1 MLRLCLLLIIALFC
15 AGLPVSAGANQAGKP
30 LVYQVRRGDTLSEIA
45 LRYGVSQRQVRQ
57 WNKLKGDRVYIGQ
70 KLKLWSQD
78 IQDGWY
84 VVRRGDTLSEIAF
97 RHRVSVSHLRQLNDL
112 KSDTIRLGQKIRLR
126 RESSIDQTTTHTV
139 RRGDTLSKI
148 ALRYDTSVHSL
159 RKLNGLRGDRIA
171 VGAVLKIAASPPVEE
186 EEPLEYTVRRGDTL
200 SEIALRFEVGLR
212 LLRRLNGLSS
222 DTIRPGQKLKLRPT
236 PLEEGVHVVQQG
248 ETLSEIARRFNIKLE
263 ALRELNGIEGSKI
276 LVGQKLRL
284 KATPTASHIVERGDA
299 LWEIARAYGMSVAEL
314 KGLNDLASDRIYPG
328 QELKLSGKIA
338 NRFTLYTIKKG
349 DYLGQIARLYQMS
362 VAELKK
368 INQLRGSVI
377 HPGKQL
383 KVRPLLGRDWLKP
396 SEIDW
401 DALLGDQG
409 GIARLKA
416 ANGPYYFKNPRAA
429 LQKSKKYFEGHPSSP
444 LRTYRQARRLWT
456 AFERQV
462 SDLGR
467 LSNALDGWHFVLD
480 PGHGGLDPGAI
491 VSTLDGN
498 GKRLYVVE
506 DEYVYDIALRVYVLL
521 RLHGAQATMTL
532 LSPNHLIRHTGLP
545 TRTFVNEKN
554 EVYNSYQH
562 NKSNRRQDWPS
573 GGNLRTRVSIARS
586 AFARTPPG
594 RRIFLSFHGDIDP
607 RAPEA
612 PLVLYY
618 KSKDG
623 RRRDLASRRF
633 ARALLPALGAGSHV
647 RGQGLGVLRDN
658 PADVKILLELRNMA
672 YRDHVWALRFEQL
685 RHRDAE
691 KVVKGILD
699 YAQRQTRSARR

>member
-1 MLRLCLLLIIALFC
+1 MFRLYRLLIIALFC
-15 AGLPVSAGANQAGKP
+15 AGLPVAVRANQTGKP

-57 WNKLKGDRVYIGQ
+57 WNRLKGDRVFIGQ
-70 KLKLWSQD
+70 KLKLWSQKV
-78 IQDGWY
+78 QDGWY
-84 VVRRGDTLSEIAF
+84 VVRRDDTLSEIAL
-97 RHRVSVSHLRQLNDL
+97 RHRVSVSHLRRLNDL
-112 KSDTIRLGQKIRLR
+112 KSDTIRPGQKIHLR
-126 RESSIDQTTTHTV
+126 RESSVGQTATHTV

-148 ALRYDTSVHSL
+148 ALRYDTTVRSL
-159 RKLNGLRGDRIA
+159 RELNGLLSDRIA
-171 VGAVLKIAASPPVEE
+171 VGVVLRVATTPPVEE
-186 EEPLEYTVRRGDTL
+186 QEPLEYTVRRGDTL
-200 SEIALRFEVGLR
+200 SKIALRFEVGLR
-212 LLRRLNGLSS
+212 LLRRLNGLKS

-236 PLEEGVHVVQQG
+236 LLEEGVHVVQQG
-248 ETLSEIARRFNIKLE
+248 ETLSGIALRFGIKLE
-263 ALRELNGIEGSKI
+263 VLRELNGLEGSKI
-276 LVGQKLRL
+276 LTGQKLRL
-284 KATPTASHIVERGDA
+284 KVTPTATHIVERGDA
-299 LWEIARAYGMSVAEL
+299 LWEIARAYGMSVSEL
-314 KGLNDLASDRIYPG
+314 KELNGLATDRIYPG
-328 QELKLSGKIA
+328 QELKLSGKSA
-338 NRFTLYTIKKG
+338 NRFAVYTVKKG

-362 VAELKK
+362 VSELKK
-368 INQLRGSVI
+368 VNKLRGSVI
-377 HPGKQL
+377 HPGNQL

-401 DALLGDQG
+401 DALRGDQG
-409 GIARLKA
+409 GIARIKA
-416 ANGPYYFKNPRAA
+416 DNGPYYFKSPRAA
-429 LQKSKKYFEGHPSSP
+429 RQKSKKYFEGHPGSP
-444 LRTYRQARRLWT
+444 LRIYRQARRLWT
-456 AFERQV
+456 TFKRQV
-462 SDLGR
+462 DALGR

-491 VSTLDGN
+491 GSTLDGN

-521 RLHGAQATMTL
+521 RLHGAQVTMTL
-532 LSPNHLIRHTGLP
+532 LSPNHLIRHTRLP
-545 TRTFVNEKN
+545 AQTFVNEKN

-562 NKSNRRQDWPS
+562 NKSNRRSDWPS

-594 RRIFLSFHGDIDP
+594 RRIFLSFHADIDP

-618 KSKDG
+618 ESRNG

-633 ARALLPALGAGSHV
+633 ARTLLPALGAGSHV